1 MKKFIKSLSL
11 AFVFLALAVVPL
23 LAGCAKTYTVD
34 VSITGGNYN
43 GGYVTYNKGISVYG
57 KNVVEEGEDFIFTIS
72 PKDGYYISAVK
83 IDGEPYSQSF
93 KSSGFTL
100 NLENISS
107 NKTVEITFDKVSHT
121 VTLFACSYNGGG
133 QNLGYSVYKT
143 YSVLHGEK
151 LTFTEFNSEMLSGLG
166 YTLDNAFYYQKT
178 DGTRVNIPSTGIEIW
193 NGPFVVYTLLTAD
206 QLDALTL
213 ANSVE

>member
-23 LAGCAKTYTVD
+23 LAGCSKTYTVD

-57 KNVVEEGEDFIFTIS
+57 KTAVEEGEDFKFTIS

-83 IDGEPYSQSF
+83 IDGQAYTETF

-100 NLENISS
+100 TLENISS
-107 NKTVEITFDKVSHT
+107 NRTVEVTFDKVSHNI
-121 VTLFACSYNGGG
+121 TLLACSYNEGGE
-133 QNLGYSVYKT
+133 NLGFSFYKSYSV
-143 YSVLHGEK
+143 VHGEK
-151 LTFTEFNSEMLSGLG
+151 LTFSEFNSEMLSGLG
-166 YTLDNAFYYQKT
+166 YTLDNAFYYLT
-178 DGTRVNIPSTGIEIW
+178 SNGTRVDIPSTGIEIW

-206 QLDALTL
+206 QLNALAL
-213 ANSVE
+213 ANSVQ